1 MRIMLISDHADPLAE
16 VGSKEAGGQ
25 NIYVFYLSK
34 FLSRQGIYV
43 DVFTRWDKKNKK
55 EIVQVNKFFR
65 VIRVKAGPK
74 RYMPRDLFFNCVS
87 EFSQNVL
94 KRMKRD
100 RVSYDVMHCNYWF
113 SGMIGLKLKR
123 KLKIPML
130 YVFHSIGKVR
140 FEALKNL
147 KLQKKDYGF
156 FQKRNKFEKKI
167 VEECDFVVST
177 SPVEKKIIQKTFGI
191 PAQKIKFISIGID
204 DKIFY
209 RQRGGRLSKKL
220 KSLVLGR
227 KIVLYVGRIE
237 WRKGIGTLLYAFRE
251 TLKKFPRARL
261 FIVGGGKTKAA
272 QALDKN
278 EVERLKN
285 ITRELALEKSV
296 FFLGPHKQKELN
308 AFYNLADV
316 CVVPSY
322 YEPFGIVPI
331 ESMACGTPVVAS
343 RIGGLQYTVEDGK
356 TGLLAK
362 VRDYKDLSLKINGVI
377 SKDKSFFSNA
387 CVDRIEK
394 HFSWEQIAEQYKKF
408 IFSIVE

>member
-1 MRIMLISDHADPLAE
+1 MLISDHADPLAE

-34 FLSRQGIYV
+34 FLSRQGVYV

-74 RYMPRDLFFNCVS
+74 RYMPRDFFFNCTD
-87 EFSQNVL
+87 EFADNVL
-94 KRMKRD
+94 KRIKKD
-100 RVSYDVMHCNYWF
+100 GLKYDIMHCNYWF
-113 SGMIGLKLKR
+113 SGVIGLNLKKKLS
-123 KLKIPML
+123 IPML
-130 YVFHSIGKVR
+130 YVFHSIGQVR
-140 FEALKNL
+140 FDALKNL
-147 KLQKKDYGF
+147 KLQKKDYIF
-156 FQKRNKFEKKI
+156 FQKRNRFEKKI

-177 SPVEKKIIQKTFGI
+177 SPVEKKLIQRTFGI

-204 DKIFY
+204 DNIFY
-209 RQRGGRLSKKL
+209 RRNRGRLSRKL
-220 KSLVLGR
+220 KSLVFKR

-237 WRKGIGTLLYAFRE
+237 WRKGIGTLLYAFKE
-251 TLKKFPRARL
+251 TLKNFPRARL
-261 FIVGGGKTKAA
+261 LIVGGGKTKAA

-278 EVERLKN
+278 EVDRLKN
-285 ITRELALEKSV
+285 ITRELALDKSV

-343 RIGGLQYTVEDGK
+343 RIGGLQYTVKDGE
-356 TGLLAK
+356 TGFLAT
-362 VRDYKDLSLKINGVI
+362 VRDYKDLSLKINGII

-387 CVDRIEK
+387 CVERIEE
-394 HFSWEQIAEQYKKF
+394 HFSWEKIAEQYQKF
-408 IFSIVE
+408 FLKIVK